1 MVLSHPIYNK
11 KLLSLYN
18 VNLIASKLVITG
30 EDNKVYSLFQVID
43 IKVHKRKDATHF
55 KNKLIYE
62 ILN

>member
-18 VNLIASKLVITG
+18 VSLNDNKLKITG
-30 EDNKVYSLFQVID
+30 EENNEYYLFQVID
-43 IKVHKRKDATHF
+43 IKVHKRINATHF